1 MARSLLVT
9 GGAGFIGVNFVYHWV
24 VQHPQD
30 TLVVLDA
37 LTYAGNRNSLQP
49 RKQEALSTLLRAI
62 SVMPPW
68 SPK

>member
-37 LTYAGNRNSLQP
+37 LTYAGNRNSLHVIRQKAVNWCEFGC
-49 RKQEALSTLLRAI
+49 RSAN
-62 SVMPPW
+62 
-68 SPK
+68 